1 MGSLF
6 LFGDTAPEKMSDI
19 GRDGIDFPLVTV
31 QRQCKELSLVQPEV
45 LVEAALQFARLAVE
59 FRCPDRVLPDL
70 TRQSRGAALCI
81 IGVTLQ
87 FARGSRRNG
96 QGAVRKGDG
105 IAGILPALV
114 FQASRIVP
122 FILDITITI
131 TVAILA
137 LFGMRREYA
146 AGERDW
152 SEIVQWG
159 MLPVVFYLPLVL
171 LIGLCAALVV
181 GLVGIHLRSGLG
193 GPHDP
198 SIRSPARAHS
208 DPIVSSSP
216 RRDSEE

>member
-1 MGSLF
+1 MRSGSQL
-6 LFGDTAPEKMSDI
+6 DRSTRDMAKDR
-19 GRDGIDFPLVTV
+19 GRILV
-31 QRQCKELSLVQPEV
+31 S
-45 LVEAALQFARLAVE
+45 FAIV
-59 FRCPDRVLPDL
+59 
-70 TRQSRGAALCI
+70 
-81 IGVTLQ
+81 
-87 FARGSRRNG
+87 FACV
-96 QGAVRKGDG
+96 A
-105 IAGILPALV
+105 
-114 FQASRIVP
+114 
-122 FILDITITI
+122 I